1 MNAGDVDM
9 IVVGGNA
16 SLTIKQVAIDNDA
29 YGYIVRQNG
38 GAVSLIEG
46 SITVSRAGLL
56 DSRGNNTLDDECLV
70 LR

>member
-56 DSRGNNTLDDECLV
+56 DSRGNDTLDDECLV